1 MTFLAK
7 YFQYILILIGVV
19 LVIILLANAIVLI
32 YARSHIVSNIEKLSE
47 AQAVII
53 LGAAVY
59 KDGKLSPVLKER
71 VDTAVAVYKNGLV
84 EKILMSGDNSSKSY
98 NEVSPVHQYL
108 LESGVPAEDIF
119 LDYAGFDS
127 YDTMYRAKSIYGVET
142 AIVVTQT
149 FHLSR
154 ALFIANNLGIKS
166 EGIHPPADK
175 STWYNYL
182 RETLSVVKAVYD
194 VTFKSDPTYLGEEIP
209 ITGDGRESVGE

>member
-1 MTFLAK
+1 MIFLVK
-7 YFQYILILIGVV
+7 CFQYISILFGVV
-19 LVIILLANAIVLI
+19 LIIILLANAIVLI
-32 YARSHIVSNIEKLSE
+32 YARPYIVSNIEDLSP
-47 AQAVII
+47 AQAAII

-59 KDGKLSPVLKER
+59 KDGKLSPILKER
-71 VDTAVAVYKNGLV
+71 VDTALAVYKSGLV
-84 EKILMSGDNSSKSY
+84 EKILMSGDNSSKNY

-108 LESGVPAEDIF
+108 LDSGVPAEDIF

-127 YDTMYRAKSIYGVET
+127 YDTMYRAKSVFGVES
-142 AIVVTQT
+142 AIIVTQT

-154 ALFIANNLGIKS
+154 SLFIANNLGIKS
-166 EGIHPPADK
+166 EGINPPADK

-194 VTFKSDPTYLGEEIP
+194 ISFKSDPTYLGEEIP

>member
-1 MTFLAK
+1 MKFLAK
-7 YFQYILILIGVV
+7 GFQYTLILFGVGLV
-19 LVIILLANAIVLI
+19 LILLANAIVLLH
-32 YARSHIVSNIEKLSE
+32 ARPYIVSNIEELSK

-84 EKILMSGDNSSKSY
+84 EKILMSGDNSSENY
-98 NEVSPVHQYL
+98 NEVSPVHQYIL
-108 LESGVPAEDIF
+108 DSGVPIEDIF

-127 YDTMYRAKSIYGVET
+127 YDTMYRAKSIYGIESAV
-142 AIVVTQT
+142 VVTQT

-154 ALFIANNLGIKS
+154 SLFIANNLGIES
-166 EGIHPPADK
+166 EGIHPPADR
-175 STWYNYL
+175 SNWYNYL
-182 RETLSVVKAVYD
+182 REMLSVVKAVYD
-194 VTFKSDPTYLGEEIP
+194 VSFKSDPTYLGEEIP

>member
-1 MTFLAK
+1 MTFLSQG
-7 YFQYILILIGVV
+7 FQGAIILFGVF
-19 LVIILLANAIVLI
+19 LVVILLANAIVLLH
-32 YARSHIVSNIEKLSE
+32 ARPYIVSNIEELSE

-59 KDGKLSPVLKER
+59 RDGELSPVLKER

-84 EKILMSGDNSSKSY
+84 EKILMSGDNSSENY

-108 LESGVPAEDIF
+108 LDSGVPIEDIF

-127 YDTMYRAKSIYGVET
+127 YDTMYRAKSIYGVES
-142 AIVVTQT
+142 AIIVTQT

-154 ALFIANNLGIKS
+154 SLFIANNLGIES
-166 EGIHPPADK
+166 EGTHPPADK